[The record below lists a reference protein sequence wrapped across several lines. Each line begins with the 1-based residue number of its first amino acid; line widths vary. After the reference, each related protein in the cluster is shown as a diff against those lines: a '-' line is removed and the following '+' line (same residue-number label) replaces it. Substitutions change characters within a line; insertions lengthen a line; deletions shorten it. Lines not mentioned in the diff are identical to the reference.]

1 MTRNKKINQ
10 QHKTMAGYCPD
21 YSMSINARNAYRNGE
36 APISKWTKKA
46 ILKEAEYLLNHFDV
60 DNIEERMKILSSLSL
75 KFLKLNVLKQTSW
88 HHTSKMYNATLFYSV
103 DISTIDGDIDDMK
116 NWKS

>member
-1 MTRNKKINQ
+1 MS
-10 QHKTMAGYCPD
+10 GYCSD
-21 YSMSINARNAYRNGE
+21 YSMSINAREAYFKGE

-60 DNIEERMKILSSLSL
+60 DMRKERMDVLSSLTL
-75 KFLKLNVLKQTSW
+75 KALKNNILKQTSW